1 MRNVRSMGGLSGS
14 MKTTKR
20 SRLGG
25 IKLLIT
31 AASIA
36 ATLGGWAALASQE
49 RSQTPGVAVVS
60 TPQPAASG
68 QLALRNQA
76 APRMLRRVTAAP
88 VTITRSSR

>member
-1 MRNVRSMGGLSGS
+1 MSGLSGS

-31 AASIA
+31 VASIA
-36 ATLGGWAALASQE
+36 TTLGGWAVLASQE
-49 RSQTPGVAVVS
+49 RPQASAVAVVS
-60 TPQPAASG
+60 APQPPTSN
-68 QLALRNQA
+68 QPALRNQA
-76 APRMLRRVTAAP
+76 APRILRRVTAAP